1 MASKLPEVSR
11 VVGEILGSK
20 LTRQWERERR
30 VLINFPDNPQWEEP
44 LALAMDF
51 KWKEAIA
58 GWIPMTESRNARIA
72 AYASYN
78 IAVGC
83 EMLQQFELAREW
95 ADFSVKKYNFTD
107 NMLLKQ
113 QLKNRR

>member
-1 MASKLPEVSR
+1 
-11 VVGEILGSK
+11 
-20 LTRQWERERR
+20 
-30 VLINFPDNPQWEEP
+30 
-44 LALAMDF
+44 MDF

-83 EMLQQFELAREW
+83 EMMAQFALAREW
-95 ADFSVKKYNFTD
+95 ADFSVKKYNF
-107 NMLLKQ
+107 NNNYRLRESLK
-113 QLKNRR
+113 KK